1 MFAILERERAL
12 VRSNTQ
18 HAAERATEQAKSVVL
33 HAFAYRDDQ
42 LRAIETVTENFVRL
56 GYHLSDGTWQR
67 PFGSFKSPAAYVRQ
81 LAREMKRPYVKVIAG
96 NGQFTVSVPNARC
109 YGILVARLALLAGVK
124 DDICQIVRGS
134 ETTRMTFWANRVA
147 PWSLERSVEFG
158 TRCTQHAA
166 WWMEQAATNPS
177 WRRALKLDT

>member
-33 HAFAYRDDQ
+33 HAFACRDDQ

-56 GYHLSDGTWQR
+56 GYHLRDGTWQR
-67 PFGSFKSPAAYVRQ
+67 PFGSFKSQAAYVRQ
-81 LAREMKRPYVKVIAG
+81 LAREMKRPYVKVVASS
-96 NGQFTVSVPNARC
+96 GQFSVSVPNARC
-109 YGILVARLALLAGVK
+109 YDILVARLALLVGVK

-134 ETTRMTFWANRVA
+134 ETTRMTFWAARQG
-147 PWSLERSVEFG
+147 PWSVERSAEFG
-158 TRCTQHAA
+158 LRCREHSS

-177 WRRALKLDT
+177 WRRALRLDT